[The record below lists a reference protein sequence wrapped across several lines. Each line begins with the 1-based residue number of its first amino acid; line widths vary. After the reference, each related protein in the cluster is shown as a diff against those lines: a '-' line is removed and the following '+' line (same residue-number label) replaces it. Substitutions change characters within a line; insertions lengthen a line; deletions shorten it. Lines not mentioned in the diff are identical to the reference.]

1 MRFNTVS
8 LDFGKLYDSIGSLP
22 LSICAGAAPV
32 NAHVIGLPLLA
43 RSGYN
48 VFRTNELRVSM
59 DVILQILSVL
69 FVVLWTARLASRKRR
84 NMLLWAGAAALPAI
98 AVYLIDALPDAVT
111 ILCMG
116 PMVALVFL
124 PSRQP
129 AGEESE
135 ADPNVYCPRCQH
147 AHEPGPNFCTNCG
160 WELSRP
166 YATEEPTPESAPAQ
180 EPVMA
185 STTDDAPEAAGGTE
199 HPAPTVTVDPVLAA
213 EQQTVEAAMAAAQAP
228 APEPEPGPAF
238 TAVPNK
244 ITRPLT
250 ASAMTEAGL
259 ALVNQGRVREAVDQ
273 FTKAIALDP
282 RYRDAWA
289 NRAKAYHELGLS
301 EKAAAD
307 QAQLEAI

>member
-1 MRFNTVS
+1 
-8 LDFGKLYDSIGSLP
+8 
-22 LSICAGAAPV
+22 
-32 NAHVIGLPLLA
+32 
-43 RSGYN
+43 
-48 VFRTNELRVSM
+48 M

-111 ILCMG
+111 ILCMA
-116 PMVALVFL
+116 PMVGLVFI
-124 PSRQP
+124 P
-129 AGEESE
+129 ARPAPDGVTEP
-135 ADPNVYCPRCQH
+135 DTNVYCPRCQH

-166 YATEEPTPESAPAQ
+166 YATDEDSPEQAPTP

-185 STTDDAPEAAGGTE
+185 STTEDAAEANAGADQ
-199 HPAPTVTVDPVLAA
+199 PSPTVAVDPVLAA
-213 EQQTVEAAMAAAQAP
+213 EQQNAEAAMAAAQTP
-228 APEPEPGPAF
+228 SPEPDPAPAF

-259 ALVNQGRVREAVDQ
+259 TLFNQGRVREAVDQ

-289 NRAKAYHELGLS
+289 NRAKAYNELGLS
-301 EKAAAD
+301 DKAAAD

>member
-1 MRFNTVS
+1 
-8 LDFGKLYDSIGSLP
+8 
-22 LSICAGAAPV
+22 
-32 NAHVIGLPLLA
+32 
-43 RSGYN
+43 
-48 VFRTNELRVSM
+48 M

-84 NMLLWAGAAALPAI
+84 NMLVWAGAAALPAI

-111 ILCMG
+111 ILCMA
-116 PMVALVFL
+116 PMVALVFM

-129 AGEESE
+129 VGDEIAE
-135 ADPNVYCPRCQH
+135 DTNVYCPRCQH

-166 YATEEPTPESAPAQ
+166 YATDEVAPEGAPAP
-180 EPVMA
+180 ETVVA
-185 STTDDAPEAAGGTE
+185 ATSEDAPEAPAAAE
-199 HPAPTVTVDPVLAA
+199 QPAPGIAPEPVLAS
-213 EQQTVEAAMAAAQAP
+213 EQTTATADAP
-228 APEPEPGPAF
+228 AQPAAPQPDPGPAF

-259 ALVNQGRVREAVDQ
+259 TLFNQGRVREAVDQ

-289 NRAKAYHELGLS
+289 NRAKAYSELGLS
-301 EKAAAD
+301 DKAAAD

>member
-1 MRFNTVS
+1 
-8 LDFGKLYDSIGSLP
+8 
-22 LSICAGAAPV
+22 
-32 NAHVIGLPLLA
+32 
-43 RSGYN
+43 
-48 VFRTNELRVSM
+48 M
-59 DVILQILSVL
+59 DVILQVLSVL

-111 ILCMG
+111 ILCMA
-116 PMVALVFL
+116 PMVALVFM

-129 AGEESE
+129 VGEEGE
-135 ADPNVYCPRCQH
+135 TDPNVYCPRCQH

-166 YATEEPTPESAPAQ
+166 YATGDATPETAPTQ

-185 STTDDAPEAAGGTE
+185 STTEDAPEAAASTE
-199 HPAPTVTVDPVLAA
+199 QPTPTVNVDPVLAA
-213 EQQTVEAAMAAAQAP
+213 EQQTAEVAMAAAQAP
-228 APEPEPGPAF
+228 SPEPEPGPAF

-259 ALVNQGRVREAVDQ
+259 ALFNQGRVREAVDQ

>member
-1 MRFNTVS
+1 
-8 LDFGKLYDSIGSLP
+8 
-22 LSICAGAAPV
+22 
-32 NAHVIGLPLLA
+32 
-43 RSGYN
+43 
-48 VFRTNELRVSM
+48 M

-84 NMLLWAGAAALPAI
+84 SILLWAGAAALPAI
-98 AVYLIDALPDAVT
+98 AVYLIDALPDALT

-129 AGEESE
+129 IGGEDEP
-135 ADPNVYCPRCQH
+135 DPNVYCPRCQH
-147 AHEPGPNFCTNCG
+147 GHEPGPNFCTNCG

-166 YATEEPTPESAPAQ
+166 YATEEPAAEATPQQ

-185 STTDDAPEAAGGTE
+185 SSSEQPAESADAAEQPSTPPAAE
-199 HPAPTVTVDPVLAA
+199 PVLAS
-213 EQQTVEAAMAAAQAP
+213 ETTTETVEAPAQPAAPQ
-228 APEPEPGPAF
+228 PEPGPAF

-259 ALVNQGRVREAVDQ
+259 ALFNQGRVREAVDQ

-289 NRAKAYHELGLS
+289 NRAKAYSELGLS

>member
-1 MRFNTVS
+1 
-8 LDFGKLYDSIGSLP
+8 
-22 LSICAGAAPV
+22 
-32 NAHVIGLPLLA
+32 
-43 RSGYN
+43 
-48 VFRTNELRVSM
+48 M

-84 NMLLWAGAAALPAI
+84 NMLVWAGAAALPAI
-98 AVYLIDALPDAVT
+98 AVYLIDGLPDAVT

-116 PMVALVFL
+116 PMVALVFM

-129 AGEESE
+129 AGEEISE
-135 ADPNVYCPRCQH
+135 DPNVYCPRCQH

-166 YATEEPTPESAPAQ
+166 YATDEPAADAAPTPETVVASTSEETAEPASATTEQAAPA
-180 EPVMA
+180 PG
-185 STTDDAPEAAGGTE
+185 PE
-199 HPAPTVTVDPVLAA
+199 PVLAS
-213 EQQTVEAAMAAAQAP
+213 EQTTVTADAP
-228 APEPEPGPAF
+228 AATAAPQADPGPAF

-259 ALVNQGRVREAVDQ
+259 ALFNQGRVREAVDQ

-289 NRAKAYHELGLS
+289 NRAKAYSELGLS